1 MKFLKPKFWGKK
13 KNIYSVV
20 LYPIS
25 IFYKLILVCKKKITR
40 AEKFKISVLCIGNIY
55 LGGTGK
61 TPLAIFLHNE
71 LKKIRKPVIIK
82 KYYRDQLDEQ
92 DLIRSNKVSLIVD
105 KKRNVAIRQAQ
116 NKGFDLAILDDGF
129 QDYSIKK
136 DLNIICFN
144 SKQLAGNELLLPSG
158 PLRDEFSAIKK
169 AKIIIINGEKN
180 EPFEEKLFNESKNI
194 KIYYSKYFLEN
205 ADGLKEKKL
214 LAFAGIGNPNNFFD
228 LLKENN
234 LEVKKKIYFPDHYN
248 YEKKELEKIIFEAK
262 ENNLEIITTEKDY
275 ERIKYLK
282 FERIKFL
289 RISLKIEKKDKLI
302 NQVLNYLK

>member
-129 QDYSIKK
+129 QD
-136 DLNIICFN
+136 
-144 SKQLAGNELLLPSG
+144 
-158 PLRDEFSAIKK
+158 
-169 AKIIIINGEKN
+169 
-180 EPFEEKLFNESKNI
+180 
-194 KIYYSKYFLEN
+194 
-205 ADGLKEKKL
+205 
-214 LAFAGIGNPNNFFD
+214 
-228 LLKENN
+228 
-234 LEVKKKIYFPDHYN
+234 
-248 YEKKELEKIIFEAK
+248 
-262 ENNLEIITTEKDY
+262 
-275 ERIKYLK
+275 
-282 FERIKFL
+282 
-289 RISLKIEKKDKLI
+289 
-302 NQVLNYLK
+302 